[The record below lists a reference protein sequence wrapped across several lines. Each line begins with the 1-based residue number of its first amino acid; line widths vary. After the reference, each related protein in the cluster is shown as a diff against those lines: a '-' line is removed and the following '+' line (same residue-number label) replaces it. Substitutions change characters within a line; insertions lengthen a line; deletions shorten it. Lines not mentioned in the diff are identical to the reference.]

1 MPNITSSEAFKFLN
15 ESIRPGCNRLG
26 KMYYLVDAARD
37 RWAGLSGTTAQKKA
51 IMVQDI
57 HDAAD
62 AARDAFRWTFD
73 REQLW
78 FLGVNTI
85 ITDTA
90 DLIADGRTDVI
101 PVTGSQA
108 NRGIDRFRQF
118 NNEMRT
124 GDFDSFAAGN
134 YATFNQVLV
143 VCTDGPLAFLDSDV
157 VNFINLCSTIANR
170 YEANVNAELN
180 TLIALAPNLH

>member
-1 MPNITSSEAFKFLN
+1 
-15 ESIRPGCNRLG
+15 
-26 KMYYLVDAARD
+26 
-37 RWAGLSGTTAQKKA
+37 
-51 IMVQDI
+51 
-57 HDAAD
+57 
-62 AARDAFRWTFD
+62 
-73 REQLW
+73 
-78 FLGVNTI
+78 
-85 ITDTA
+85 
-90 DLIADGRTDVI
+90 
-101 PVTGSQA
+101 
-108 NRGIDRFRQF
+108 
-118 NNEMRT
+118 MRT